1 MISQT
6 PTPLWFQGE
15 QHADPE
21 DSTSASASC
30 SGTQIMIVDDEPIN
44 IKVARR
50 YLAAAGFESITDCS
64 DPTAAFDNITHNQ
77 PDVLIL
83 DIMMPG
89 VSGLEILARLRKQDS
104 TRMLPVIVLTAS
116 DDRETRLEALN
127 LGASDFLSKPVDAL
141 ELTPR
146 VRNVVDLKRFHD
158 RLRNY
163 NSELEAAVRLKTA
176 ELETSRREV
185 LACLARAAEFRDDYT
200 GQHVVRVGRYAG
212 IIARGLDLSDQYVD
226 MIEQAAQLHDV
237 GKIGIP
243 DSILQKPGK
252 LSDEERQQMERHSG
266 YGKKILQSLS
276 RHDPPFTCAH
286 SRIGGQILESTHS
299 PLLQMAYRIALT
311 HHERWDG
318 TGYPIGLSGEDIPLE
333 GRITAVAD
341 VFDAASS
348 ERPYKKAFPVD
359 ECFQILT
366 DGRGSHFDPEVID
379 AFFRQRS
386 EVVKVQM
393 DYLDV
398 D

>member
-1 MISQT
+1 MIAQT
-6 PTPLWFQGE
+6 PPPLWFQDE
-15 QHADPE
+15 QNSESE
-21 DSTSASASC
+21 DSTSASSSY
-30 SGTQIMIVDDEPIN
+30 SGARIMIVDDEPIN
-44 IKVARR
+44 IKVARK
-50 YLAAAGFESITDCS
+50 YLTAAGFQSITDCS
-64 DPTAAFDNITHNQ
+64 DPTAAFDNITNNQ

-104 TRMLPVIVLTAS
+104 TKMLPVIVLTAS

-158 RLRNY
+158 HLKNY
-163 NSELEAAVRLKTA
+163 NSELESAVRLKTV

-185 LACLARAAEFRDDYT
+185 LTCLARAAEFRDDDT
-200 GQHVVRVGRYAG
+200 GQHIVRVGRYAG
-212 IIARGLDLSDQYVD
+212 IIARGLELSDQYVD

-252 LSDEERQQMERHSG
+252 LTAEEREQMERHSG

-276 RHDPPFTCAH
+276 RHDQPFTCAH

-341 VFDAASS
+341 VFDALSS

-359 ECFQILT
+359 ECFRILT
-366 DGRGSHFDPEVID
+366 DGRGSYFDPDVID
-379 AFFRQRS
+379 AFFKQRS